1 MGNGYKYYKGLIP
14 MNVKHN
20 TQLLWDKYINQ
31 LDNQNVWEH
40 INRDSRRLFELA
52 SKDKDGE
59 QMKEVM
65 FKVIEIFEIL
75 SK

>member
-1 MGNGYKYYKGLIP
+1 MKMAY
-14 MNVKHN
+14 N
-20 TQLLWDKYINQ
+20 TKLLFNKYIDS
-31 LDNQNVWEH
+31 LDTDPNVWEH

-52 SKDKDGE
+52 EMDNDGNGE